1 MQQVKNVECRLFLPQ
16 SMFLVWLESL
26 DFTPLLK
33 RDDEKISGD
42 ECRTYIN
49 GYHHL
54 QIVSAVAEFD
64 LAHQ

>member
-16 SMFLVWLESL
+16 STFLVWLESL

-42 ECRTYIN
+42 ECRTYSN